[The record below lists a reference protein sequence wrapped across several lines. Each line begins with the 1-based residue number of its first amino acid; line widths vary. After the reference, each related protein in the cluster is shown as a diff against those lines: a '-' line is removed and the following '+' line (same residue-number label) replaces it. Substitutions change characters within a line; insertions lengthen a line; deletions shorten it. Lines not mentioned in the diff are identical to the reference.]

1 MKDNLPLS
9 LFMCDLK
16 SSFPPVTIAPGLI
29 LVISITLGS
38 YHNMKSQL
46 FIPLD
51 GTPVMYTGISTVS
64 PTLAST
70 LATVTTV
77 PLPDGGIVG
86 SDVGFVVGFGV
97 PELKFT
103 PPASALYAI
112 KFKL

>member
-1 MKDNLPLS
+1 
-9 LFMCDLK
+9 MCDLK

-29 LVISITLGS
+29 LVTSITLGS

-64 PTLAST
+64 PTFAFT

-77 PLPDGGIVG
+77 PSPDGGIVG
-86 SDVGFVVGFGV
+86 FGV
-97 PELKFT
+97 SVGSSICISGLIRPGTILT
-103 PPASALYAI
+103 GI